1 MSMTKQDW
9 IKEAR
14 YWEQTAAE
22 QRVKA
27 NYWEHKY
34 NELKRNLNELAKNRG
49 ITSNTP
55 SPTGIITYGKIASMR
70 LNKEGWIKEARY
82 WEQTAAEQREKARY
96 WEQKYNELKRKLNE
110 LAKNT
115 K

>member
-1 MSMTKQDW
+1 
-9 IKEAR
+9 
-14 YWEQTAAE
+14 
-22 QRVKA
+22 
-27 NYWEHKY
+27 
-34 NELKRNLNELAKNRG
+34 
-49 ITSNTP
+49 
-55 SPTGIITYGKIASMR
+55 MR
-70 LNKEGWIKEARY
+70 LTKEHWIKEARY

>member
-1 MSMTKQDW
+1 MRLTKEDW

-22 QRVKA
+22 QR
-27 NYWEHKY
+27 
-34 NELKRNLNELAKNRG
+34 
-49 ITSNTP
+49 
-55 SPTGIITYGKIASMR
+55 
-70 LNKEGWIKEARY
+70 EA
-82 WEQTAAEQREKARY
+82 ARY
-96 WEQKYNELKRKLNE
+96 WEQKYNELKRKIRE

>member
-1 MSMTKQDW
+1 MRLTKQDW

-22 QRVKA
+22 QR
-27 NYWEHKY
+27 
-34 NELKRNLNELAKNRG
+34 
-49 ITSNTP
+49 
-55 SPTGIITYGKIASMR
+55 
-70 LNKEGWIKEARY
+70 
-82 WEQTAAEQREKARY
+82 EKARH
-96 WEQKYNELKRKLNE
+96 WEQKYNELKRKLND

>member
-1 MSMTKQDW
+1 MKAKCMLNSIYGKMVTDMIEEDW
-9 IKEAR
+9 IKEA
-14 YWEQTAAE
+14 
-22 QRVKA
+22 
-27 NYWEHKY
+27 H
-34 NELKRNLNELAKNRG
+34 
-49 ITSNTP
+49 
-55 SPTGIITYGKIASMR
+55 
-70 LNKEGWIKEARY
+70 Y